1 MFERMWRKGSPYAL
15 LVGMEIGVVDMENS
29 TEIPQKS
36 KDRTIL

>member
-15 LVGMEIGVVDMENS
+15 LVGMDIGVVDMENS

>member
-36 KDRTIL
+36 KDRSIL

>member
-29 TEIPQKS
+29 TEIPQKLTN
-36 KDRTIL
+36 RIII